1 MMPMSTNRVVID
13 VPGNTIRGPW
23 EEPVRSTLP
32 VPQTDPRLELSEQAL
47 VLASQNAYPIVA
59 RQKSRRDN
67 LGLAAGGAIALVL
80 GVATFASLSSSRHSS
95 TAPAAA
101 SAAQAQPQAG
111 LPMAT
116 SSVPGRPMG
125 MPMPGNAAPVAAPQ
139 GQPMA
144 GMNHM
149 PGAMPMGGMPPA
161 SSPVLVFDGS
171 SPQSPTVAAGPNTP
185 RDASGAPTMLA
196 MGAGA
201 AGVMSDNSS
210 AHASRLADPSGTVI
224 QGTLIPAVLETAI
237 DTDVPGFARAVVSQD
252 VRSFDG
258 SKVLIPRSSRL
269 IGEYKSATQAGQR
282 RAYLMWTRLVRPD
295 GVSIALASPAA
306 DFTGQ
311 AGVGGQVNTH
321 FFSRFGS
328 AILLSILGGALTL
341 ATGGASTVVVS
352 GGQSAAGA
360 ALQRDGN
367 RGPTIKVRQGEPIRV
382 FTARDLIFSSGEGAA
397 G

>member
-1 MMPMSTNRVVID
+1 MRLAMR
-13 VPGNTIRGPW
+13 
-23 EEPVRSTLP
+23 LP
-32 VPQTDPRLELSEQAL
+32 EKRDNSGRNDADPREELSAEIID
-47 VLASQNAYPIVA
+47 LASRNSFPAITQRKKGSDA
-59 RQKSRRDN
+59 
-67 LGLAAGGAIALVL
+67 LGLAAGVAVVALLGAVTLWGL
-80 GVATFASLSSSRHSS
+80 NSSRSES
-95 TAPAAA
+95 LPGEQPQGAADVPPPVPAEAITDLVAPPPAATALAPLPDPAPAPVLANDPGLGLQPGLA
-101 SAAQAQPQAG
+101 VNPYATPTVVYDSSPIVQA
-111 LPMAT
+111 
-116 SSVPGRPMG
+116 
-125 MPMPGNAAPVAAPQ
+125 AAPVAATD
-139 GQPMA
+139 A
-144 GMNHM
+144 
-149 PGAMPMGGMPPA
+149 
-161 SSPVLVFDGS
+161 PV
-171 SPQSPTVAAGPNTP
+171 PAAG
-185 RDASGAPTMLA
+185 
-196 MGAGA
+196 GAG
-201 AGVMSDNSS
+201 DF
-210 AHASRLADPSGTVI
+210 ASRIGGVGGGPARAVSQFDPQTTVT

-237 DTDVPGFARAVVSQD
+237 DTDVPGYVRAVVSQD
-252 VRSFDG
+252 VKSFDG

-328 AILLSILGGALTL
+328 AILLSILGGAQTL

>member
-1 MMPMSTNRVVID
+1 MSTNRVVID
-13 VPGNTIRGPW
+13 MPGNTVRGPW
-23 EEPVRSTLP
+23 EEPVRSALPAP
-32 VPQTDPRLELSEQAL
+32 VPQTDPRLELSDQAL
-47 VLASQNAYPIVA
+47 VVASQNAYPIVA
-59 RQKSRRDN
+59 GQKTRRDN

-80 GVATFASLSSSRHSS
+80 GVATFVSLSSSRNPS
-95 TAPAAA
+95 TEPATA
-101 SAAQAQPQAG
+101 SQAQPQAA

-116 SSVPGRPMG
+116 VGVPGKPM
-125 MPMPGNAAPVAAPQ
+125 AAPPGTIPMT
-139 GQPMA
+139 GQPAPMA
-144 GMNHM
+144 GAA
-149 PGAMPMGGMPPA
+149 PGPMTVMSPGMPAPGT
-161 SSPVLVFDGS
+161 SPVLVYDGS
-171 SPQSPTVAAGPNTP
+171 TPQGMTAVAGPNTP
-185 RDASGAPTMLA
+185 RDTDGAPTMLA
-196 MGAGA
+196 GANPSRGMI
-201 AGVMSDNSS
+201 GDNSS
-210 AHASRLADPSGTVI
+210 ARSTRLADPSGTVV

-237 DTDVPGFARAVVSQD
+237 DTDVPGYVRAVVSQD

-269 IGEYKSATQAGQR
+269 IGEYKAATQAGQR

-311 AGVGGQVNTH
+311 AGIGGQVNSH

-328 AILLSILGGALTL
+328 AILLSILGGASSL
-341 ATGGASTVVVS
+341 ASGGASTVIVG
-352 GGQSAAGA
+352 GGQNAASAAM
-360 ALQRDGN
+360 QRDN